1 MAVEYKPRYTL
12 SNGGWGGWRSCWARE
27 AVVGWVPW
35 DPTLPTEDH
44 RLRGRGAGLVPKKVP
59 WGRPAANRLYTI
71 IPIGRG
77 PTPRGGPPLE
87 ESTGGWGMK
96 ESHVREIYCVESTV
110 DVTWNLLRG
119 IYSVYQI
126 KGCFLAW
133 AVWSWFPYSHQR
145 ATPWGR
151 GTFGWVPWGI
161 VASEGQS
168 TFGGTCKYMGIDC
181 LCAVD
186 FCVILAKEYPPGD
199 SRQLRVMLLEQV
211 GGGRRGGVGLGGAP
225 VLAAHVLKAAALAG
239 NWFDA

>member
-1 MAVEYKPRYTL
+1 MFSPKTR
-12 SNGGWGGWRSCWARE
+12 GGAPFEGRI
-27 AVVGWVPW
+27 
-35 DPTLPTEDH
+35 LPTKRRPEQKKNIPH
-44 RLRGRGAGLVPKKVP
+44 LESGTPPQSPFASEQRGEKKGKGGAAG
-59 WGRPAANRLYTI
+59 AAMANRVDRLKGAFWL
-71 IPIGRG
+71 GRFG
-77 PTPRGGPPLE
+77 HGFPTPTKG
-87 ESTGGWGMK
+87 
-96 ESHVREIYCVESTV
+96 
-110 DVTWNLLRG
+110 LLRG
-119 IYSVYQI
+119 V
-126 KGCFLAW
+126 GALL
-133 AVWSWFPYSHQR
+133 
-145 ATPWGR
+145 
-151 GTFGWVPWGI
+151 GI